1 MILVIE
7 RINLGIFFHKL
18 IFEAHLGPFKA
29 SNPGIWASKNPNK
42 LLGFEYYLI
51 EGFTL

>member
-18 IFEAHLGPFKA
+18 IFETNLGQILA
-29 SNPGIWASKNPNK
+29 SNAEIWASKNPNK
-42 LLGFEYYLI
+42 LLGF
-51 EGFTL
+51 